1 MQRGCAEVARQRAR
15 ARLGSVAWALG
26 WMRWGEVGWGWDVWH
41 ACSEPRLPTPRRSST
56 PCWPPARPAARL
68 PRLRRR
74 RADTRSPRVTIGG
87 PARAR
92 ARRAQYIDDSMMST
106 GALASACIVGFD
118 GQIYAQSADFP
129 AITAAQVQTFKAN
142 IANPDALG
150 ATGLMVGDNKFYTVA
165 CDPGSVLRGRKGAS
179 GICIAMAKTCFL
191 IGIYGEGQQAGDVNN
206 IVESLCDYLK
216 VRVLV

>member
-1 MQRGCAEVARQRAR
+1 M
-15 ARLGSVAWALG
+15 
-26 WMRWGEVGWGWDVWH
+26 H
-41 ACSEPRLPTPRRSST
+41 APSHASLRHAVPRPYAGR
-56 PCWPPARPAARL
+56 PPARPPACPGCADGALTRAR
-68 PRLRRR
+68 RVS
-74 RADTRSPRVTIGG
+74 RSVG
-87 PARAR
+87 ARAR

-129 AITAAQVQTFKAN
+129 AITASQVQTFKAN